1 MLVFKYI
8 RSAKW
13 KSHMELLILFG
24 LLLLL
29 CNTVFKPRGILNL
42 GREKKNILK
51 LPNCINFLG
60 KSA

>member
-13 KSHMELLILFG
+13 KSHMELLILFS
-24 LLLLL
+24 LLLL

>member
-13 KSHMELLILFG
+13 KSHMELLILFS
-24 LLLLL
+24 LLLL

-42 GREKKNILK
+42 GRKKKNILK
-51 LPNCINFLG
+51 LPNCINVLG